1 MNGEKNEWLRP
12 HNIRGPHSWY
22 CSASLLRGS
31 RAQVGDFH
39 RVRPLC
45 EEGHLGSRGRGG
57 RGYNEW
63 TFLEHLY
70 RPLPALVGNNRV
82 YRGWG
87 MLVGYYLP
95 GNSPAP
101 HPDHRAGGTTAHEEV
116 AQSQFDPFPPGR
128 WPGGAGNIFCQLK
141 AVWRLLPP
149 ERCLGGANHVFLQH
163 INVIPFLVNIFV
175 PSPLRSLLSW
185 SPVIS
190 CDNMRLSYVIICDHM
205 VLCRRASVQRIF
217 RREYEERDSPR
228 TGEKYFTACPAVVW
242 ISSSVKPTENCFLC
256 SKENTRWEEW
266 RGSIWWSLIVGP
278 LHWASWRD
286 FVEQEPEWETNH
298 KQVKVLKEIRP

>member
-1 MNGEKNEWLRP
+1 MPLLYCTLFKVHCWSQEELDGDLKGKIGPHVVTGLGPWWKATMNGEKNEWLRP

-87 MLVGYYLP
+87 MLVGYYIP

-175 PSPLRSLLSW
+175 PSPLRSLLW
-185 SPVIS
+185 S
-190 CDNMRLSYVIICDHM
+190 ICYPPFPIMDHN
-205 VLCRRASVQRIF
+205 L
-217 RREYEERDSPR
+217 
-228 TGEKYFTACPAVVW
+228 
-242 ISSSVKPTENCFLC
+242 
-256 SKENTRWEEW
+256 
-266 RGSIWWSLIVGP
+266 
-278 LHWASWRD
+278 
-286 FVEQEPEWETNH
+286 
-298 KQVKVLKEIRP
+298 